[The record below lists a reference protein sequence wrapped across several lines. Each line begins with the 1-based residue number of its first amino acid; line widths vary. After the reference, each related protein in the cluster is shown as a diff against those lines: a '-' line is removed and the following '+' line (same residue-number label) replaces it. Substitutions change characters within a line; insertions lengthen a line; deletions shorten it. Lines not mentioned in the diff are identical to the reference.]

1 MTHYEHQD
9 SNYEKT
15 ALLPKSWQGIPKG
28 ALKVNGHCTP
38 DRLRLVISFLYSSVS
53 CSALEVC
60 DILGESQNREQCGR
74 EPQLS
79 TTTTRPP
86 VGGAHIGSSVL
97 IKGELSG
104 REDLYLDGEV
114 EGTIELRECNFTVGP
129 NGRVR
134 GNVHVKSVIVQGKI
148 QGDISASQRV
158 ELRNSAV
165 VTGDIATERILM
177 EEGAVFKGKIETAEK
192 AKSEKVSSPNVA
204 VKAQPAAANPATIS
218 SSAQASFLDKA

>member
-1 MTHYEHQD
+1 MR
-9 SNYEKT
+9 K
-15 ALLPKSWQGIPKG
+15 
-28 ALKVNGHCTP
+28 
-38 DRLRLVISFLYSSVS
+38 
-53 CSALEVC
+53 
-60 DILGESQNREQCGR
+60 

-79 TTTTRPP
+79 TTFTRPP

-134 GNVHVKSVIVQGKI
+134 GNVNVKSVIVQGKI
-148 QGDISASQRV
+148 QGNISASQRV

-165 VTGDIATERILM
+165 VTGDIATDRILM
-177 EEGAVFKGKIETAEK
+177 EEGAVFKGKLETGEK
-192 AKSEKVSSPNVA
+192 AKTEKVSSSNVA
-204 VKAQPAAANPATIS
+204 VKAQVSGATPTPAS

>member
-1 MTHYEHQD
+1 MR
-9 SNYEKT
+9 K
-15 ALLPKSWQGIPKG
+15 
-28 ALKVNGHCTP
+28 
-38 DRLRLVISFLYSSVS
+38 
-53 CSALEVC
+53 
-60 DILGESQNREQCGR
+60 

-86 VGGAHIGSSVL
+86 VSGAHIGSSVL

-148 QGDISASQRV
+148 NGDISASQRV
-158 ELRNSAV
+158 ELRNSAA
-165 VTGDIATERILM
+165 VTGNIATERILV
-177 EEGAVFKGKIETAEK
+177 EEGAIFKGKLETGEK
-192 AKSEKVSSPNVA
+192 ARSAQASNANVT
-204 VKAQPAAANPATIS
+204 VKAQSPGTTPGALS
-218 SSAQASFLDKA
+218 SSAQTSFLDKA

>member
-1 MTHYEHQD
+1 MEAD
-9 SNYEKT
+9 SKE
-15 ALLPKSWQGIPKG
+15 ALN
-28 ALKVNGHCTP
+28 VNGHCTP
-38 DRLRLVISFLYSSVS
+38 DRLRLVISFLYSSGKLFRCRSFSGTVRP
-53 CSALEVC
+53 AQDRGTV
-60 DILGESQNREQCGR
+60 QK

-86 VGGAHIGSSVL
+86 VSGAHIGSSVL

-148 QGDISASQRV
+148 EGDIAASQRV
-158 ELRNSAV
+158 ELRNSASV
-165 VTGDIATERILM
+165 IGDIATERILI
-177 EEGAVFKGKIETAEK
+177 EEGAVFKGKLETGEK
-192 AKSEKVSSPNVA
+192 AKSDKTNTPNVG
-204 VKAQPAAANPATIS
+204 VKTPGIHPSGIS

>member
-1 MTHYEHQD
+1 MR
-9 SNYEKT
+9 K
-15 ALLPKSWQGIPKG
+15 
-28 ALKVNGHCTP
+28 
-38 DRLRLVISFLYSSVS
+38 
-53 CSALEVC
+53 
-60 DILGESQNREQCGR
+60 

-86 VGGAHIGSSVL
+86 VSGAHIGSSVL

-148 QGDISASQRV
+148 NGDISASQRV

-165 VTGDIATERILM
+165 VTGDIATERILV
-177 EEGAVFKGKIETAEK
+177 EEGAIFKGKLETGEK
-192 AKSEKVSSPNVA
+192 ARSAQASSANVT
-204 VKAQPAAANPATIS
+204 VKAQTPGATPPAIS
-218 SSAQASFLDKA
+218 SSAQSSFLDKA